1 MADFSKQWVEKN
13 DPNMGWDFDIEAIAV
28 DMKPGTINPY
38 YICEGLGCVAI
49 GKDENGVVHDCK
61 RRKHQLNHQL
71 SEDFLLDWCAL
82 QRQTKARIEDALT
95 AHGDEVTVD
104 ILDAYNI
111 NLHDNIRFYF
121 NSGATYVEFL
131 DYNIIIRPNFKTLK
145 IQKNEKSGLLK
156 DDRKT
161 A

>member
-1 MADFSKQWVEKN
+1 MKTKALDPTGRPTKTYLLGRACQYCSEPIADQERANK
-13 DPNMGWDFDIEAIAV
+13 
-28 DMKPGTINPY
+28 THCTRY
-38 YICEGLGCVAI
+38 R
-49 GKDENGVVHDCK
+49 DENGVVHDCK